1 MPRRAITIRFPTALI
16 DDARRRTAPDE
27 SFNDLV
33 VGALEREAR
42 RRRALAT
49 LEQINEFRRRVWA
62 ARGTQTSSAPLIRR
76 MREERVRRG

>member
-1 MPRRAITIRFPTALI
+1 MPKRAITIRFPTALVE
-16 DDARRRTAPDE
+16 DARKRTAADE

-49 LEQINEFRRRVWA
+49 LEQISEFRRRAWA
-62 ARGTQTSSAPLIRR
+62 ETQPSSAPLIRR
-76 MREERVRRG
+76 MREERARRG

>member
-1 MPRRAITIRFPTALI
+1 MPRRAITIRFPAALV
-16 DDARRRTAPDE
+16 DDARKRTTPDE

-62 ARGTQTSSAPLIRR
+62 GLGTQPSSAPLIRR

>member
-1 MPRRAITIRFPTALI
+1 MPRRSITIRFPTALVN
-16 DDARRRTAPDE
+16 DARKRTAPDE

-49 LEQINEFRRRVWA
+49 LEEINEFRRRAWA
-62 ARGTQTSSAPLIRR
+62 GRGIQPSSAPLIRR